1 MFQPRIQSELLAMLA
16 QNYEES
22 PCDFVILPKQTV
34 DSSDA
39 RVALAELRNEG
50 FIEEQQRGIVRLTI
64 RGYLV
69 CKQQPRHKN

>member
-16 QNYEES
+16 QNYEQS
-22 PCDFVILPKQTV
+22 PCDFVTLPKQTV

-50 FIEEQQRGIVRLTI
+50 YIEEQQRGIVRLTV

-69 CKQQPRHKN
+69 CMQQLRHNN